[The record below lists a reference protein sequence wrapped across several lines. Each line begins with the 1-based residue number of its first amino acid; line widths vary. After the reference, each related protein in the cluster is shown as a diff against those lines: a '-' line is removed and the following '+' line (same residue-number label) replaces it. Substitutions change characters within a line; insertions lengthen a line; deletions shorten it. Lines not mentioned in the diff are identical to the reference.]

1 MESADERIAQLAAEM
16 ADKQVKEEDEVS
28 KLLKGQTHEKH
39 KELVTTIHQQSIA
52 CLQLNASA
60 YSLIVAFLKTEKLDQ
75 FR

>member
-28 KLLKGQTHEKH
+28 KLVKGQTHENYKQ
-39 KELVTTIHQQSIA
+39 LITTIHQQSLD